1 MNVVKKKKKKKLKG
15 NVNFIHLSIYVPS
28 LIVPCLWTNEM
39 EKIFNGEGQQ
49 IYAKTVKLEYSIGN

>member
-1 MNVVKKKKKKKLKG
+1 MNVVKKKWKKLKG

-28 LIVPCLWTNEM
+28 LIPCQWTNEM